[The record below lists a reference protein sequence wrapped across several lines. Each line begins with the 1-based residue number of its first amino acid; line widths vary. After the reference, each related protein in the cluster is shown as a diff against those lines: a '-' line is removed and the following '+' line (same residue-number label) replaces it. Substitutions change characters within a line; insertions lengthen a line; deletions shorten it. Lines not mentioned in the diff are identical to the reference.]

1 MSVEPHTLLGFQIT
15 TTPDGI
21 TALVLH
27 AHDPAAARIYST
39 VLDMPPHVA
48 DALRLAVGREIPHR
62 PFGRLTQSDIKARHD
77 AFAALVATTHPVS
90 VDQP

>member
-15 TTPDGI
+15 TNPQGVT
-21 TALVLH
+21 TLVVH

-48 DALRLAVGREIPHR
+48 DALRLEVGREIPYR
-62 PFGRLTQSDIKARHD
+62 PLERLTQGDIKARHD

-90 VDQP
+90 IKQP